1 MTIFYQD
8 KTQISLIPASLHSC
22 QVALRWQ
29 FALVSGDGLENYEFL
44 LITLNPHDAG
54 AIFRAIA
61 VVRRTPYSD
70 HRAVEVLLVALH
82 SDLVCAHDLH

>member
-1 MTIFYQD
+1 MTIFYLD

-29 FALVSGDGLENYEFL
+29 LALVSGDGLEDYKLL
-44 LITLNPHDAG
+44 LITLDPHDAG
-54 AIFRAIA
+54 TIFRAIA
-61 VVRRTPYSD
+61 VVRRTPHSD

-82 SDLVCAHDLH
+82 SYLVCSYDLH